1 MKYIT
6 LLLSS
11 LIGTVLYAQ
20 DWETIRR
27 HYPLAVKDKVICQ
40 RHISD
45 LGKNPK
51 SALHLG
57 YLGAYQTIWANHTF
71 SPFSKLSTFKKGK
84 NNLEKAIEMDN
95 DDAELRWLRLSI
107 QLHAPSFLNYND
119 DIASDRS
126 FIKKNKH
133 QIKSIYL
140 LQQIKESLVL
150 D

>member
-1 MKYIT
+1 M
-6 LLLSS
+6 
-11 LIGTVLYAQ
+11 GTVLLAQ

-27 HYPLAVKDKVICQ
+27 HYPQAVKNKDICQ
-40 RHISD
+40 KHIQD
-45 LGKNPK
+45 LEKNPR
-51 SALHLG
+51 SALQFG

-84 NNLEKAIEMDN
+84 NNLEKAIKMDGDN
-95 DDAELRWLRLSI
+95 TELRWLRLTI

-119 DIASDRS
+119 DIESDKS

-133 QIKSIYL
+133 KIHSTYL
-140 LQQIKESLVL
+140 QQQIKETLVL